1 MRKLLHASVS
11 GRAGCFHFHSIA
23 WPNHGKEN
31 PPFAEGAVTGYFRR
45 NRFGL
50 AAYAASEYGL
60 FMARD
65 RKAKKLC
72 AIMRRRLET
81 REFSRR

>member
-31 PPFAEGAVTGYFRR
+31 PAGSPFEKGAIAGYFRR

-50 AAYAASEYGL
+50 LFTSQRNTIFYGARPKGEEAACNHAAT
-60 FMARD
+60 A
-65 RKAKKLC
+65 
-72 AIMRRRLET
+72 
-81 REFSRR
+81 